1 MKKIQRTISKRKR
14 KKGGKKDS
22 GGGEDGNI
30 LDGADKPVR
39 MNKYGPPEESLMV
52 ACVCLQTAFA

>member
-1 MKKIQRTISKRKR
+1 MPPKKGG

-52 ACVCLQTAFA
+52 ACVCLQTAFS